1 MTANVI
7 LQLKNK
13 NDEFGFL
20 YILYLDGDKRKKVSL
35 KHKMLEKHFNNSKL
49 FIKDLNNFNKTT
61 LFDYKALNTKI
72 NKLIDDKNIFEVRQD
87 TTITSYLTY
96 FQKYIDDKLT
106 IQNSK
111 NNFST
116 SLKQFKTYLTSINK
130 DDILFTELTSTLLDK
145 YKKYLDEKGR
155 TNTTIKTYF
164 TAMKCV
170 FNWVID
176 DDTNKI
182 FIRDKDIFRNIKKG
196 LKSDN
201 KPKRVLTDADIS
213 ILKRIKRTEYKY
225 EDRLL
230 YDGMLEDFGTRIEL
244 TNSQKEDYKEV
255 NNNVLFYVSRM
266 FLFSLFANGM
276 RFSDMFLLRLENITE
291 NIIDYTTLKNKK
303 GLKIQINTHI
313 NRVICDIL
321 GLENYHKRLKTE
333 TLKGYLD
340 NELTYKELQE
350 LIKNEIKDT
359 LDKTD
364 TTLIT
369 YKGYS
374 HIDVSNKELVKWIDR
389 IYLMSLEIDRRANI
403 LLYNEIKKMN
413 KKDFL
418 FKQFINTDIFNDFKK
433 ETGFTELQNKKY
445 KTLMAKYDRQL
456 SAIGKK
462 YKLSHEKLS
471 SHNARHSFTNIVLT
485 MDNINLVDVSKL
497 LGHSNLST
505 TQQYISSGFEF
516 EKHKEINEE
525 FSKRFISRY

>member
-1 MTANVI
+1 MKANVI
-7 LQLKNK
+7 LQKKNK

-20 YILYLDGDKRKKVSL
+20 YILYSDGNKRKKVSL
-35 KHKMLEKHFNNSKL
+35 KHKMLVAHFDKT
-49 FIKDLNNFNKTT
+49 FIKDMNNFSAKLSGWKELNN
-61 LFDYKALNTKI
+61 KI
-72 NKLIDDKNIFEVRQD
+72 NTLIDDTAIFDIKEY
-87 TTITSYLTY
+87 TITTSYLTY
-96 FQKYIDDKLT
+96 FQKYIDKKLT
-106 IQNSK
+106 KQNSK
-111 NNFST
+111 NNFNT

-130 DDILFTELTSTLLDK
+130 DDILFTDLTNTILNN
-145 YKKYLDEKGR
+145 YRTYLQKKGR
-155 TNTTIKTYF
+155 TNTTIKTYL
-164 TAMKCV
+164 TAMMCV
-170 FNWVID
+170 FNKAID
-176 DDTNKI
+176 DYDNKI
-182 FIRDKDIFRNIKKG
+182 FISDKDIFRNIKKG
-196 LKSDN
+196 LKSDI
-201 KPKRVLTDADIS
+201 KVKRVLTDTDIS

-230 YDGMLEDFGTRIEL
+230 YDGMLDDFGTRIEL
-244 TNSQKEDYKEV
+244 TNTQKETYKEI

-266 FLFSLFANGM
+266 FLFSLFSNGM
-276 RFSDMFLLRLENITE
+276 RFSDMFLIRLENLTE
-291 NIIDYTTLKNKK
+291 NTIEYTTLKNKK
-303 GLKIQINTHI
+303 GMKILINVHI

-333 TLKGYLD
+333 RLKGYLD

-350 LIKNEIKDT
+350 LIKNEIKYK

-403 LLYNEIKKMN
+403 LLHNEIKKMN

-418 FKQFINTDIFNDFKK
+418 FKKFINADIFNDFKK

-456 SAIGKK
+456 TSIGKK

-485 MDNINLVDVSKL
+485 MDNINLLDVSKL

-505 TQQYISSGFEF
+505 TQAYISSGFEF
-516 EKHKEINEE
+516 EKHKEINDE
-525 FSKRFISRY
+525 FSKRFVNRY

>member
-1 MTANVI
+1 MTQKVI
-7 LQLKNK
+7 LQIKNK
-13 NDEFGFL
+13 GDEFGFL
-20 YILYLDGDKRKKVSL
+20 YILYSDKGNRKKVSL
-35 KHKMLEKHFNNSKL
+35 NHKMLEKHFNSKL

-61 LFDYKALNTKI
+61 LFDYKALNIKI
-72 NKLIDDKNIFEVRQD
+72 NNLIND
-87 TTITSYLTY
+87 TTIFDIKEDVVITSYLTY
-96 FQKYIDDKLT
+96 FQKYIDERLT
-106 IQNSK
+106 KYTSK
-111 NNFST
+111 SAFGT
-116 SLKQFKTYLTSINK
+116 SLKQFKIYLTSIGK
-130 DDILFTELTSTLLDK
+130 DDIQFNELTSELLER
-145 YKKYLDEKGR
+145 YRVCLVEKGR

-170 FNWVID
+170 FNKAID
-176 DDTNKI
+176 DNRI
-182 FIRDKDIFRNIKKG
+182 FISDKDIFRNIKKG
-196 LKSDN
+196 LKSDI
-201 KPKRVLTDADIS
+201 KVKRVLTDADIS

-225 EDRLL
+225 ENRLF
-230 YDGMLEDFGTRIEL
+230 YDGMLDDFGTRIEL
-244 TNSQKEDYKEV
+244 TNTQKETYKEV

-266 FLFSLFANGM
+266 FLFSLFSNGM
-276 RFSDMFLLRLENITE
+276 RFSDMFLVRLENLTE
-291 NIIDYTTLKNKK
+291 NTIEYTTLKNKK
-303 GLKIQINTHI
+303 GMKILINVHI

-321 GLENYHKRLKTE
+321 GLENYHKRLKSE
-333 TLKGYLD
+333 RLKGYLD
-340 NELTYKELQE
+340 NELTYYNLQD
-350 LIKNEIKDT
+350 LIKKEIKVK

-418 FKQFINTDIFNDFKK
+418 FKKFLNTDIFNDFKK

-456 SAIGKK
+456 TSIGKK

-471 SHNARHSFTNIVLT
+471 SHNARHSFTNIILT
-485 MDNINLVDVSKL
+485 MDNINLLDVSKL

-505 TQQYISSGFEF
+505 TQAYISSGFEF
-516 EKHKEINEE
+516 EKHKEINDE
-525 FSKRFISRY
+525 FSKRFVSRY

>member
-1 MTANVI
+1 MKANVI
-7 LQLKNK
+7 LQKKNK
-13 NDEFGFL
+13 DDEFGFL
-20 YILYLDGDKRKKVSL
+20 YILYSEGNKRKKLSL
-35 KHKMLEKHFNNSKL
+35 KHKMLVTHFDKT
-49 FIKDLNNFNKTT
+49 FIKDMNNFNTK
-61 LFDYKALNTKI
+61 LVGWKALNNKI
-72 NKLIDDKNIFEVRQD
+72 NNLIEDTTIFEVKQI
-87 TTITSYLTY
+87 TTTKSYLTY
-96 FQKYIDDKLT
+96 FQEYIDDKLSK
-106 IQNSK
+106 QNSK
-111 NNFST
+111 NNFAT
-116 SLKQFKTYLTSINK
+116 SLKQFKIYLTSINK
-130 DDILFTELTSTLLDK
+130 EDVLFTTLTNTILEN
-145 YKKYLDEKGR
+145 YKTYLKEKGR

-170 FNWVID
+170 FNKAID
-176 DDTNKI
+176 DNKI
-182 FIRDKDIFRNIKKG
+182 FISDKDIFRNIKKG

-201 KPKRVLTDADIS
+201 KPKRVLNDADIS

-225 EDRLL
+225 ENRFL

-244 TNSQKEDYKEV
+244 SNTQKKDYKEV

-266 FLFSLFANGM
+266 FLFSLFSNGM
-276 RFSDMFLLRLENITE
+276 RFSDMFLIRLENLSE
-291 NIIDYTTLKNKK
+291 NTIEYTTLKNKK
-303 GLKIQINTHI
+303 GMKIQINSHI

-321 GLENYHKRLKTE
+321 ELENYHKRLKTE

-350 LIKNEIKDT
+350 LIKNEIKDK

-418 FKQFINTDIFNDFKK
+418 FKKFINTDIFNDFKK

-445 KTLMAKYDRQL
+445 KTLTAKYDRQL

-485 MDNINLVDVSKL
+485 MDNINLLDVSKL
-497 LGHSNLST
+497 LGHSTISV
-505 TQQYISSGFEF
+505 TQSYISSGFEF

-525 FSKRFISRY
+525 FSKRFVSRY